1 MQSKHHKLN
10 IEEDKRNPKANFFKC
25 LGIFLQ
31 LAFSNPKKIVRVEII
46 LLLVF
51 RKEEDLLS
59 KERISREEKMSQI
72 QEKLEAGVREIFES
86 GKYEDYIATMAKFP
100 HYSINNC
107 ILIVSQCPEA
117 SHVCGY
123 KKWQTDFN
131 RVVNRNEHGI
141 MIIAPITY
149 KADVEEPVYDAQS
162 HPVLDSSGKQVTE
175 TVTREFQGFRPAYVF
190 DVSQTSGE
198 PLPTLANM
206 LQDGVED
213 FERLRD
219 VLIAISP
226 VPISFEVISGG
237 ANGYFSPASQCIVV
251 NVGMSELQTIKT
263 MIHEIAHA
271 TLGHGGKEDKW
282 DRETKEVQ
290 AESVAY
296 WVTQMLGL
304 DTSYYSFGYI
314 SGWSKDRE
322 VTELKEN
329 LDLIKT
335 TADKI
340 SADLERE
347 LSKSVEK
354 EEFLEVEQKEV
365 LQAKRKKVR

>member
-1 MQSKHHKLN
+1 MSR
-10 IEEDKRNPKANFFKC
+10 E
-25 LGIFLQ
+25 
-31 LAFSNPKKIVRVEII
+31 RV
-46 LLLVF
+46 
-51 RKEEDLLS
+51 
-59 KERISREEKMSQI
+59 SREERMSQI
-72 QEKLEAGVREIFES
+72 QEKLEAGVREIFDSE
-86 GKYEDYIATMAKFP
+86 KYKDYISTMAKFP

-141 MIIAPITY
+141 MIIAPMTY
-149 KADVEEPVYDAQS
+149 KADVEEAVFDS
-162 HPVLDSSGKQVTE
+162 ENHPVLDSNGKQVTE

-190 DVSQTSGE
+190 DVSQTSGD
-198 PLPTLANM
+198 PLPTLATM
-206 LQDGVED
+206 LSGGVED
-213 FERLRD
+213 FENMKD
-219 VLIAISP
+219 ILIAISP
-226 VPISFEVISGG
+226 VPISFEKITGG
-237 ANGYFSPASQCIVV
+237 ANGYFSPATQSIVV
-251 NVGMSELQTIKT
+251 KEGMSELQTIKT

-271 TLGHGGKEDKW
+271 TLGHGGKDDKW

-296 WVTQMLGL
+296 WVTQMVGL
-304 DTSYYSFGYI
+304 DTSDYSFGYI

-347 LSKSVEK
+347 LSKSI
-354 EEFLEVEQKEV
+354 EQTEDLKAER
-365 LQAKRKKVR
+365 AKRKKVR

>member
-1 MQSKHHKLN
+1 MSR
-10 IEEDKRNPKANFFKC
+10 E
-25 LGIFLQ
+25 
-31 LAFSNPKKIVRVEII
+31 RV
-46 LLLVF
+46 
-51 RKEEDLLS
+51 
-59 KERISREEKMSQI
+59 SREERMSQI
-72 QEKLEAGVREIFES
+72 QEKLEAGVREIFDSE
-86 GKYEDYIATMAKFP
+86 KYKDYISTMAKFP

-141 MIIAPITY
+141 MIIAPMTY
-149 KADVEEPVYDAQS
+149 KADVEEAVFDS
-162 HPVLDSSGKQVTE
+162 ENHPVLDSNGKQVTE

-190 DVSQTSGE
+190 DVSQTSGD
-198 PLPTLANM
+198 PLPTLATM
-206 LQDGVED
+206 LSGGVED
-213 FERLRD
+213 FENMKD
-219 VLIAISP
+219 ILIAISP
-226 VPISFEVISGG
+226 VPISFEKITGG
-237 ANGYFSPASQCIVV
+237 ANGYFSPATQSIVV
-251 NVGMSELQTIKT
+251 KEGMSELQTIKT

-271 TLGHGGKEDKW
+271 TLGHGGKDDKW

-296 WVTQMLGL
+296 WVTQMVGL
-304 DTSYYSFGYI
+304 DTSDYSFGYI

-347 LSKSVEK
+347 LSKSIEQTEDLK
-354 EEFLEVEQKEV
+354 PGVEQAE
-365 LQAKRKKVR
+365 QAKRKKVR

>member
-1 MQSKHHKLN
+1 M
-10 IEEDKRNPKANFFKC
+10 
-25 LGIFLQ
+25 G
-31 LAFSNPKKIVRVEII
+31 
-46 LLLVF
+46 
-51 RKEEDLLS
+51 KEEDLLS
-59 KERISREEKMSQI
+59 RERVSREERMSQI
-72 QEKLEAGVREIFES
+72 QEKLEAGVREIFDSE
-86 GKYEDYIATMAKFP
+86 KYKDYISTMAKFP

-141 MIIAPITY
+141 MIIAPMTY
-149 KADVEEPVYDAQS
+149 KADVEEAVYDS
-162 HPVLDSSGKQVTE
+162 ENHPVLDSNGKQVTE

-190 DVSQTSGE
+190 DVSQTSGD
-198 PLPTLANM
+198 PLPTLATM
-206 LQDGVED
+206 LSGGVED
-213 FERLRD
+213 FEKMNDILS
-219 VLIAISP
+219 AISP
-226 VPISFEVISGG
+226 VPISFEEITGG
-237 ANGYFSPASQCIVV
+237 ANGYFSPATQSIVV
-251 NVGMSELQTIKT
+251 KEGMSELQTIKT

-271 TLGHGGKEDKW
+271 TLGHGGKDDKW

-296 WVTQMLGL
+296 WVTQMVGL
-304 DTSYYSFGYI
+304 DTSDYSFGYI

-340 SADLERE
+340 SALPLS
-347 LSKSVEK
+347 LSKIN
-354 EEFLEVEQKEV
+354 
-365 LQAKRKKVR
+365 

>member
-1 MQSKHHKLN
+1 MSR
-10 IEEDKRNPKANFFKC
+10 E
-25 LGIFLQ
+25 
-31 LAFSNPKKIVRVEII
+31 RV
-46 LLLVF
+46 
-51 RKEEDLLS
+51 
-59 KERISREEKMSQI
+59 SREERMSQI
-72 QEKLEAGVREIFES
+72 QEKLEAGVREIFDSE
-86 GKYEDYIATMAKFP
+86 KYKDYISTMAKFP

-141 MIIAPITY
+141 MIIAPMTY
-149 KADVEEPVYDAQS
+149 KADVEEAVYDS
-162 HPVLDSSGKQVTE
+162 ENHPVLDSNGKQVTE

-190 DVSQTSGE
+190 DVSQTSGD
-198 PLPTLANM
+198 PLPTLATM
-206 LQDGVED
+206 LSGGVED
-213 FERLRD
+213 FEKMKD
-219 VLIAISP
+219 ILIAISP
-226 VPISFEVISGG
+226 VPISFEEITGG
-237 ANGYFSPASQCIVV
+237 ANGYFSPATQSIVV
-251 NVGMSELQTIKT
+251 KEGMSELQTIKT

-271 TLGHGGKEDKW
+271 TLGHGGKDDKW

-296 WVTQMLGL
+296 WVTQMVGL
-304 DTSYYSFGYI
+304 DTSDYSFGYI

-347 LSKSVEK
+347 LSKSIEQTEDLK
-354 EEFLEVEQKEV
+354 LGVEQAE
-365 LQAKRKKVR
+365 QAKRKKVR

>member
-1 MQSKHHKLN
+1 MSR
-10 IEEDKRNPKANFFKC
+10 E
-25 LGIFLQ
+25 
-31 LAFSNPKKIVRVEII
+31 RV
-46 LLLVF
+46 
-51 RKEEDLLS
+51 
-59 KERISREEKMSQI
+59 SREERMSQI
-72 QEKLEAGVREIFES
+72 QEKLEAGVREIFDSE
-86 GKYEDYIATMAKFP
+86 KYKDYISTMAKFP

-141 MIIAPITY
+141 MIIAPMTY
-149 KADVEEPVYDAQS
+149 KADVEEAVYDS
-162 HPVLDSSGKQVTE
+162 ENHPVLDSNGKQVTE

-190 DVSQTSGE
+190 DVSQTSGD
-198 PLPTLANM
+198 PLPTLATM
-206 LQDGVED
+206 LSGGVED
-213 FERLRD
+213 FEKMKD
-219 VLIAISP
+219 ILIAISP
-226 VPISFEVISGG
+226 VPISFVEITGG
-237 ANGYFSPASQCIVV
+237 ANGYFSPATQSIVV
-251 NVGMSELQTIKT
+251 KEGMSELQTIKT

-271 TLGHGGKEDKW
+271 TLGHGGKDDKW

-296 WVTQMLGL
+296 WVTQMVGL
-304 DTSYYSFGYI
+304 DTSDYSFGYI

-347 LSKSVEK
+347 LSKNVEK
-354 EEFLEVEQKEV
+354 TEDLKPEEEQAE
-365 LQAKRKKVR
+365 QTKRKKVR

>member
-1 MQSKHHKLN
+1 MSR
-10 IEEDKRNPKANFFKC
+10 E
-25 LGIFLQ
+25 
-31 LAFSNPKKIVRVEII
+31 RV
-46 LLLVF
+46 
-51 RKEEDLLS
+51 
-59 KERISREEKMSQI
+59 SREERMSQI
-72 QEKLEAGVREIFES
+72 QEKLEAGVREIFDSE
-86 GKYEDYIATMAKFP
+86 KYKDYISTMAKFP

-141 MIIAPITY
+141 MIIAPMTY
-149 KADVEEPVYDAQS
+149 KADVEEAVFDS
-162 HPVLDSSGKQVTE
+162 ENHPVLDSNGKQVTE

-190 DVSQTSGE
+190 DVSQTSGD
-198 PLPTLANM
+198 PLPTLATM
-206 LQDGVED
+206 LSGGVED
-213 FERLRD
+213 FENMKD
-219 VLIAISP
+219 ILIAISP
-226 VPISFEVISGG
+226 VPISFEKITGG
-237 ANGYFSPASQCIVV
+237 ANGYFSPATQSIVV
-251 NVGMSELQTIKT
+251 KEGMSELQTIKT

-271 TLGHGGKEDKW
+271 TLGHGGKDDKW

-296 WVTQMLGL
+296 WVTQMVGL
-304 DTSYYSFGYI
+304 DTSDYSFGYI

-347 LSKSVEK
+347 LLKSIEQTEDLK
-354 EEFLEVEQKEV
+354 PGVEQVE
-365 LQAKRKKVR
+365 QAKRKKVR

>member
-1 MQSKHHKLN
+1 MSR
-10 IEEDKRNPKANFFKC
+10 E
-25 LGIFLQ
+25 
-31 LAFSNPKKIVRVEII
+31 RV
-46 LLLVF
+46 
-51 RKEEDLLS
+51 
-59 KERISREEKMSQI
+59 SREERMSQI
-72 QEKLEAGVREIFES
+72 QEKLEAGVREIFDSE
-86 GKYEDYIATMAKFP
+86 KYKDYISTMAKFP

-141 MIIAPITY
+141 MIIAPMTY
-149 KADVEEPVYDAQS
+149 KADVEEAVFDS
-162 HPVLDSSGKQVTE
+162 ENHPVLDSNGKQVTE

-190 DVSQTSGE
+190 DVSQTSGD
-198 PLPTLANM
+198 PLPTLATM
-206 LQDGVED
+206 LSGGVED
-213 FERLRD
+213 FEKMKD
-219 VLIAISP
+219 ILIVISP
-226 VPISFEVISGG
+226 VPISFEEITGG
-237 ANGYFSPASQCIVV
+237 ANGYFSPATQSIVV
-251 NVGMSELQTIKT
+251 KEGMSELQTIKT

-271 TLGHGGKEDKW
+271 TLGHGGKDDKW

-296 WVTQMLGL
+296 WVTQMVGL
-304 DTSYYSFGYI
+304 DTSDYSFGYI

-347 LSKSVEK
+347 LSKN
-354 EEFLEVEQKEV
+354 VEQTEDLKPEEE
-365 LQAKRKKVR
+365 QAEQTKRKKVR

>member
-1 MQSKHHKLN
+1 MSR
-10 IEEDKRNPKANFFKC
+10 E
-25 LGIFLQ
+25 
-31 LAFSNPKKIVRVEII
+31 RV
-46 LLLVF
+46 
-51 RKEEDLLS
+51 
-59 KERISREEKMSQI
+59 SREERMSQI
-72 QEKLEAGVREIFES
+72 QEKLEAGVREIFDSE
-86 GKYEDYIATMAKFP
+86 KYKDYISTMAKFP

-141 MIIAPITY
+141 MIIAPMTY
-149 KADVEEPVYDAQS
+149 KADVEEAVFDS
-162 HPVLDSSGKQVTE
+162 ENHPVLDSNGKQVTE

-190 DVSQTSGE
+190 DVSQTSGD
-198 PLPTLANM
+198 PLPTLATM
-206 LQDGVED
+206 LSGGVED
-213 FERLRD
+213 FENMKD
-219 VLIAISP
+219 ILIAISP
-226 VPISFEVISGG
+226 VPISFEKITGG
-237 ANGYFSPASQCIVV
+237 ANGYFSPATQSIVV
-251 NVGMSELQTIKT
+251 KEGMSELQTIKT

-271 TLGHGGKEDKW
+271 TLGHGGKDDKW

-296 WVTQMLGL
+296 WVTQMVGL
-304 DTSYYSFGYI
+304 DTSDYSFGYI

-335 TADKI
+335 IADKI

-347 LSKSVEK
+347 LSKSIEQTEDLK
-354 EEFLEVEQKEV
+354 PGVEQAE
-365 LQAKRKKVR
+365 QAKRKKVR

>member
-1 MQSKHHKLN
+1 MSR
-10 IEEDKRNPKANFFKC
+10 E
-25 LGIFLQ
+25 
-31 LAFSNPKKIVRVEII
+31 RV
-46 LLLVF
+46 
-51 RKEEDLLS
+51 
-59 KERISREEKMSQI
+59 SREERMSQI
-72 QEKLEAGVREIFES
+72 QEKLEAGVREIFDSE
-86 GKYEDYIATMAKFP
+86 KYKDYISTMAKFP

-141 MIIAPITY
+141 MIIAPMTY
-149 KADVEEPVYDAQS
+149 KADVEEAVYDS
-162 HPVLDSSGKQVTE
+162 ENHPVLDSNGKQVTE

-190 DVSQTSGE
+190 DVSQTSGD
-198 PLPTLANM
+198 PLPTLATM
-206 LQDGVED
+206 LSGGVED
-213 FERLRD
+213 FEKMKD
-219 VLIAISP
+219 ILIAISP
-226 VPISFEVISGG
+226 VPISFEEITGG
-237 ANGYFSPASQCIVV
+237 ANGYFSPATQSIVV
-251 NVGMSELQTIKT
+251 KEGMSELQTIKT

-271 TLGHGGKEDKW
+271 TLGHGGKDDKW

-296 WVTQMLGL
+296 WVTQMVGL
-304 DTSYYSFGYI
+304 DTSDYSFGYI

-347 LSKSVEK
+347 LSKSIEQTEDLK
-354 EEFLEVEQKEV
+354 PGVEQAE
-365 LQAKRKKVR
+365 QAKRKKVR

>member
-1 MQSKHHKLN
+1 M
-10 IEEDKRNPKANFFKC
+10 
-25 LGIFLQ
+25 G
-31 LAFSNPKKIVRVEII
+31 
-46 LLLVF
+46 
-51 RKEEDLLS
+51 KEEDLLS
-59 KERISREEKMSQI
+59 RERVSREERMSQI
-72 QEKLEAGVREIFES
+72 QEKLEAGVREIFDSE
-86 GKYEDYIATMAKFP
+86 KYKDYISTMAKFP

-141 MIIAPITY
+141 MIIAPMTY
-149 KADVEEPVYDAQS
+149 KADVEEAVYDS
-162 HPVLDSSGKQVTE
+162 ENHPVLDSNGKQVTE

-190 DVSQTSGE
+190 DVSQTSGD
-198 PLPTLANM
+198 PLPTLATM
-206 LQDGVED
+206 LSGGVED
-213 FERLRD
+213 FEKMKD
-219 VLIAISP
+219 ILIAISP
-226 VPISFEVISGG
+226 VPISFEEITGG
-237 ANGYFSPASQCIVV
+237 ANGYFSPATQSIVV
-251 NVGMSELQTIKT
+251 KEGMSELQTIKT

-271 TLGHGGKEDKW
+271 TLGHGGKDDKW

-296 WVTQMLGL
+296 WVTQMVGL
-304 DTSYYSFGYI
+304 DTSDYSFGYI

-347 LSKSVEK
+347 LSKTAEK
-354 EEFLEVEQKEV
+354 TKDIEPEEEQAE
-365 LQAKRKKVR
+365 QTRRKKVR

>member
-1 MQSKHHKLN
+1 M
-10 IEEDKRNPKANFFKC
+10 
-25 LGIFLQ
+25 
-31 LAFSNPKKIVRVEII
+31 
-46 LLLVF
+46 
-51 RKEEDLLS
+51 S
-59 KERISREEKMSQI
+59 KERVSREERMSQI

-86 GKYEDYIATMAKFP
+86 GKYEDYIATMSKFP

-117 SHVCGY
+117 THVCGY

-149 KADVEEPVYDAQS
+149 KADVEEPVYDAES
-162 HPVLDSSGKQVTE
+162 HPVVDANGKQVTE

-206 LQDGVED
+206 LNGSVED
-213 FERLRD
+213 FEQMRD

-226 VPISFEVISGG
+226 VPISFEEISGG
-237 ANGYFSPASQCIVV
+237 ANGYYSPASQCIVV
-251 NVGMSELQTIKT
+251 KADMSQLQTIKT

-290 AESVAY
+290 AESVAF
-296 WVTQMLGL
+296 WVAQMMGL
-304 DTSYYSFGYI
+304 DTSDYSFGYI

-340 SADLERE
+340 TSDLEKE
-347 LSKSVEK
+347 LSKKVDKTEAL
-354 EEFLEVEQKEV
+354 EEANEEVAQN
-365 LQAKRKKVR
+365 KRKKVR

>member
-1 MQSKHHKLN
+1 MSR
-10 IEEDKRNPKANFFKC
+10 E
-25 LGIFLQ
+25 
-31 LAFSNPKKIVRVEII
+31 RV
-46 LLLVF
+46 
-51 RKEEDLLS
+51 
-59 KERISREEKMSQI
+59 SREERMSQI
-72 QEKLEAGVREIFES
+72 QEKLEAGVREIFDSE
-86 GKYEDYIATMAKFP
+86 KYKDYISTMAKFP

-141 MIIAPITY
+141 MIIAPMTY
-149 KADVEEPVYDAQS
+149 KADVEEAVFDS
-162 HPVLDSSGKQVTE
+162 ENHPVLDSNGKQVTE

-190 DVSQTSGE
+190 DVSQTSGD
-198 PLPTLANM
+198 PLPTLATM
-206 LQDGVED
+206 LSGGVED
-213 FERLRD
+213 FEKMKGI
-219 VLIAISP
+219 LIAISP
-226 VPISFEVISGG
+226 VPISFEEITGG
-237 ANGYFSPASQCIVV
+237 ANGYFSPAARSIVV
-251 NVGMSELQTIKT
+251 KEGMSELQTIKT

-271 TLGHGGKEDKW
+271 TLGHGGKDDKW

-296 WVTQMLGL
+296 WVTQMIGL
-304 DTSYYSFGYI
+304 DTSDYSFGYI

-347 LSKSVEK
+347 LSKSIEQTEDLK
-354 EEFLEVEQKEV
+354 PEVEQAE
-365 LQAKRKKVR
+365 QAKRKKVR

>member
-1 MQSKHHKLN
+1 MSR
-10 IEEDKRNPKANFFKC
+10 E
-25 LGIFLQ
+25 
-31 LAFSNPKKIVRVEII
+31 RV
-46 LLLVF
+46 
-51 RKEEDLLS
+51 
-59 KERISREEKMSQI
+59 SREERMSQI
-72 QEKLEAGVREIFES
+72 QEKLEAGVREIFDSE
-86 GKYEDYIATMAKFP
+86 KYKDYISTMAKFP

-141 MIIAPITY
+141 MIIAPMTY
-149 KADVEEPVYDAQS
+149 KADVEEAVYDS
-162 HPVLDSSGKQVTE
+162 ENHPVLDSNGKQVTE

-190 DVSQTSGE
+190 DVSQTSGD
-198 PLPTLANM
+198 PLPTLATM
-206 LQDGVED
+206 LSGGVED
-213 FERLRD
+213 FEKMKD
-219 VLIAISP
+219 ILIAISP
-226 VPISFEVISGG
+226 VPISFEEITGG
-237 ANGYFSPASQCIVV
+237 ANGYFSPATQSIVV
-251 NVGMSELQTIKT
+251 KEGMSELQTIKT

-271 TLGHGGKEDKW
+271 TLGHGGKDDKW

-296 WVTQMLGL
+296 WVTQMVGL
-304 DTSYYSFGYI
+304 DTSDYSFGYI

-347 LSKSVEK
+347 LSKTAEK
-354 EEFLEVEQKEV
+354 TKDIEPEAEQAE
-365 LQAKRKKVR
+365 QTKRKKVR

>member
-1 MQSKHHKLN
+1 MSR
-10 IEEDKRNPKANFFKC
+10 E
-25 LGIFLQ
+25 
-31 LAFSNPKKIVRVEII
+31 RV
-46 LLLVF
+46 
-51 RKEEDLLS
+51 
-59 KERISREEKMSQI
+59 SREERMSQI
-72 QEKLEAGVREIFES
+72 QEKLEAGVREIFDSE
-86 GKYEDYIATMAKFP
+86 KYKDYISTMAKFP

-141 MIIAPITY
+141 MIIAPMTY
-149 KADVEEPVYDAQS
+149 KAEVEEAVFDS
-162 HPVLDSSGKQVTE
+162 ENHPVLDSNGKQVTE

-190 DVSQTSGE
+190 DVSQTSGD
-198 PLPTLANM
+198 PLPTLATM
-206 LQDGVED
+206 LSGGVED
-213 FERLRD
+213 FEKMKD
-219 VLIAISP
+219 ILIAISP
-226 VPISFEVISGG
+226 VPISFEEITGG
-237 ANGYFSPASQCIVV
+237 ANGYFSPATQSIVV
-251 NVGMSELQTIKT
+251 KEGMSELQTIKT

-271 TLGHGGKEDKW
+271 TLGHGGKDDKW

-296 WVTQMLGL
+296 WVTQMVGL
-304 DTSYYSFGYI
+304 DTSDYSFGYI

-335 TADKI
+335 MN
-340 SADLERE
+340 
-347 LSKSVEK
+347 
-354 EEFLEVEQKEV
+354 
-365 LQAKRKKVR
+365 LQSSDCMSLKQMRSYGNFCLMASSMTRS

>member
-1 MQSKHHKLN
+1 M
-10 IEEDKRNPKANFFKC
+10 
-25 LGIFLQ
+25 G
-31 LAFSNPKKIVRVEII
+31 
-46 LLLVF
+46 
-51 RKEEDLLS
+51 KEEDLLS
-59 KERISREEKMSQI
+59 RERVSREERMSQI
-72 QEKLEAGVREIFES
+72 QEKLEAGVREIFDSE
-86 GKYEDYIATMAKFP
+86 KYKDYISTMAKFP

-141 MIIAPITY
+141 MIIAPMTY
-149 KADVEEPVYDAQS
+149 KADVEEAVFDS
-162 HPVLDSSGKQVTE
+162 ENHPVLDSNGKQVTE

-190 DVSQTSGE
+190 DVSQTSGD
-198 PLPTLANM
+198 PLPTLATM
-206 LQDGVED
+206 LSGGVED
-213 FERLRD
+213 FENMKD
-219 VLIAISP
+219 ILIAISP
-226 VPISFEVISGG
+226 VPISFEKITGG
-237 ANGYFSPASQCIVV
+237 ANGYFSPATQSIVV
-251 NVGMSELQTIKT
+251 KEGMSELQTIKT

-271 TLGHGGKEDKW
+271 TLGHGGKDDKW

-296 WVTQMLGL
+296 WVTQMVGL
-304 DTSYYSFGYI
+304 DTTDYSFGNI

-347 LSKSVEK
+347 LSKSIEQTEDLK
-354 EEFLEVEQKEV
+354 PGVEQAE
-365 LQAKRKKVR
+365 QAKRKKVR

>member
-1 MQSKHHKLN
+1 MSR
-10 IEEDKRNPKANFFKC
+10 E
-25 LGIFLQ
+25 
-31 LAFSNPKKIVRVEII
+31 RV
-46 LLLVF
+46 
-51 RKEEDLLS
+51 
-59 KERISREEKMSQI
+59 SREERMSQI
-72 QEKLEAGVREIFES
+72 QEKLEAGVREIFDSE
-86 GKYEDYIATMAKFP
+86 KYKDYISTMAKFP

-141 MIIAPITY
+141 MIIAPMTY
-149 KADVEEPVYDAQS
+149 KADVEEAVFDS
-162 HPVLDSSGKQVTE
+162 ENHPVLDSNGKQVTE

-190 DVSQTSGE
+190 DVSQTSGD
-198 PLPTLANM
+198 PLPTLATM
-206 LQDGVED
+206 LSGGVED
-213 FERLRD
+213 FENMKD
-219 VLIAISP
+219 ILIAISP
-226 VPISFEVISGG
+226 VPISFEKITGG
-237 ANGYFSPASQCIVV
+237 ANGYFSPATQSIVV
-251 NVGMSELQTIKT
+251 KEGMSELQTIKT

-271 TLGHGGKEDKW
+271 TLGHGGKDDKW

-296 WVTQMLGL
+296 WVTQMVGL
-304 DTSYYSFGYI
+304 DTSDYSFGYI

-347 LSKSVEK
+347 LSKSIEQTEVLK
-354 EEFLEVEQKEV
+354 PGVEQAE
-365 LQAKRKKVR
+365 QAKRKKVR

>member
-1 MQSKHHKLN
+1 MSR
-10 IEEDKRNPKANFFKC
+10 E
-25 LGIFLQ
+25 
-31 LAFSNPKKIVRVEII
+31 RV
-46 LLLVF
+46 
-51 RKEEDLLS
+51 
-59 KERISREEKMSQI
+59 SREERMSQI
-72 QEKLEAGVREIFES
+72 QEKLEAGVREIFDSE
-86 GKYEDYIATMAKFP
+86 KYKDYISTMAKFP

-141 MIIAPITY
+141 MIIAPMTY
-149 KADVEEPVYDAQS
+149 KADVEEAVFDS
-162 HPVLDSSGKQVTE
+162 ENHPVLDSNGKQVTE

-190 DVSQTSGE
+190 DVSQTSGD
-198 PLPTLANM
+198 PLPTLATM
-206 LQDGVED
+206 LSGGVED
-213 FERLRD
+213 FEKMKD
-219 VLIAISP
+219 ILIAISP
-226 VPISFEVISGG
+226 VPISFEDITGG
-237 ANGYFSPASQCIVV
+237 ANGYFSPATQSIVV
-251 NVGMSELQTIKT
+251 KEGMSELQTIKT

-271 TLGHGGKEDKW
+271 TLGHGGKDDKW

-296 WVTQMLGL
+296 WVTQMVGL
-304 DTSYYSFGYI
+304 DTSDYSFGYI

-347 LSKSVEK
+347 LSKN
-354 EEFLEVEQKEV
+354 VEQTEDLKPEEE
-365 LQAKRKKVR
+365 QAEQTKRKKVR

>member
-1 MQSKHHKLN
+1 MSR
-10 IEEDKRNPKANFFKC
+10 E
-25 LGIFLQ
+25 
-31 LAFSNPKKIVRVEII
+31 RV
-46 LLLVF
+46 
-51 RKEEDLLS
+51 
-59 KERISREEKMSQI
+59 SREERMSQI
-72 QEKLEAGVREIFES
+72 QEKLEAGVREIFDSE
-86 GKYEDYIATMAKFP
+86 KYKDYISTMAKFP

-141 MIIAPITY
+141 MIIAPMTY
-149 KADVEEPVYDAQS
+149 KADVEEAVFDS
-162 HPVLDSSGKQVTE
+162 ENHPVLDSNGKQVTE

-190 DVSQTSGE
+190 DVSQTSGD
-198 PLPTLANM
+198 PLPTLATM
-206 LQDGVED
+206 LSGGVED
-213 FERLRD
+213 FEKMKD
-219 VLIAISP
+219 ILIAISP
-226 VPISFEVISGG
+226 VPISFEEITGG
-237 ANGYFSPASQCIVV
+237 ANGYFSPATQSIVV
-251 NVGMSELQTIKT
+251 KEGMSELQTIKT

-271 TLGHGGKEDKW
+271 TLGHGGKDDKW

-296 WVTQMLGL
+296 WVTQMVGL
-304 DTSYYSFGYI
+304 DTSDYSFGYI

-347 LSKSVEK
+347 LSKSIEQTEDLK
-354 EEFLEVEQKEV
+354 PGVEQAE
-365 LQAKRKKVR
+365 QAKRKKVR